1 MITTIVGMAMSVKG
15 NNLDDK
21 DGGEEAG
28 LDAVEE
34 GADVGDWVENGVG
47 ENVDGDVDAEAKE
60 VGGGPVVGDADCVK
74 VGVGNGLLRAFWLRL
89 VIN

>member
-21 DGGEEAG
+21 DGGEEAAF
-28 LDAVEE
+28 DAVEE
-34 GADVGDWVENGVG
+34 GDDVGEWVKNGVG
-47 ENVDGDVDAEAKE
+47 ENVDGDVDAEGNE
-60 VGGGPVVGDADCVK
+60 NGEDPVVGEADNVD
-74 VGVGNGLLRAFWLRL
+74 VGVGKGLLRAFWLRL